1 MFLFTV
7 LLFWRNTDRPAH
19 NQLTPGHGFEEQS
32 KSSSSA
38 PLLDDSR
45 TSDAVVDCITGN
57 VVGVRPRNVDT
68 VDVCL
73 PRSSSDNEVDDHRK
87 AMFNE
92 IFQKRLWGKDA
103 SIDFS
108 SSGTVPPIHASS
120 ADSFLIIC

>member
-1 MFLFTV
+1 M
-7 LLFWRNTDRPAH
+7 LLFWRNADRPTH
-19 NQLTPGHGFEEQS
+19 IQLTPGHGFEERS

-38 PLLDDSR
+38 PLFDDSR

-92 IFQKRLWGKDA
+92 IFRKRVWGKDA
-103 SIDFS
+103 SVDFS